1 MRTINEILKM
11 FPWTQKGD
19 WNKHENGGGWVQIT
33 ARADTSARIEGI
45 VSGNAWVFGT
55 ARVSGNAWV
64 FGTARVSGDAWVFG
78 TAQVSGNA
86 RVSGDAWVFGT
97 AQVSGNA
104 RVSGNAWV
112 FGTARVSGDAWVSGD
127 ARVSGDAWDRS
138 PLQIQGTMHFAT
150 NCKFGH
156 ISIGCEVH
164 TFAEWKSNYKTIGAE
179 HGYTDEQIKEY
190 KAIIDLFCKIGR

>member
-78 TAQVSGNA
+78 
-86 RVSGDAWVFGT
+86 
-97 AQVSGNA
+97 
-104 RVSGNAWV
+104 
-112 FGTARVSGDAWVSGD
+112 D